1 MDGMQTQGEASN
13 WTDLRRM
20 ADELELQIHLGS
32 MEARD
37 RWRAL
42 QPRIAEVQRAI
53 EISGNR
59 LDELVSAKI
68 AKLGVALRKLRTQLE
83 QKQ

>member
-1 MDGMQTQGEASN
+1 MQTQGEASN